1 MLTVFRNCRRARGR
15 TEGPRWFCFSS
26 CNFNPGSDGVNCGM
40 KGADSG
46 AGRGGVGVGRE
57 QDSSQNVGRGK
68 VGM

>member
-1 MLTVFRNCRRARGR
+1 M
-15 TEGPRWFCFSS
+15 
-26 CNFNPGSDGVNCGM
+26 NCGM